1 MSDPRTTPFNGRVA
15 HVSLKGKVDAKRFV
29 EGESYEISIAIGNL
43 CRTPTGPVDR
53 QLLCG
58 ERFRVLDWPDDM
70 LNGWAYGYAE
80 RDGYC
85 GYMHVQFLHPATEP
99 THIVAARETYRKETP
114 DLKTTERTFPLYL
127 GSRVTVQKTAGS
139 WAEIGLRLG
148 GRDSDGMFYFHVPM
162 THLRP
167 LDQPECDPVG
177 VARRFLGTPYL
188 WGGNSG
194 RGIDCSGLVQAAM
207 IACGWACPGDSDLQ
221 AVMPGKHLAESA
233 ALEPGDLIF
242 WKGHVAIA
250 TGMERMIHANAHH
263 MMVVEEPIDIG
274 IARIA
279 ASGTGPV
286 TLRLRPDRRPLPAF

>member
-15 HVSLKGKVDAKRFV
+15 HASLKGKVEAKRFV
-29 EGESYEISIAIGNL
+29 EGESHEISIALANL

-58 ERFRVLDWPDDM
+58 EGFRVLDWPDDM
-70 LNGWAYGYAE
+70 LSGWAYGYAA

-85 GYMHVQFLHPATEP
+85 GYMHVQSLHPATEP
-99 THIVAARETYRKETP
+99 THVVTARETYRKQTP

-127 GSRVTVQKTAGS
+127 GSRVTVLNSAGS
-139 WAEIGLRLG
+139 WAEIGLTLG
-148 GRDSDGMFYFHVPM
+148 GRDSDRLSSFHVP
-162 THLRP
+162 TVHLRP
-167 LDQPECDPVG
+167 IDQPESDPVA

-194 RGIDCSGLVQAAM
+194 RGVDCSGLVQAAM
-207 IACGWACPGDSDLQ
+207 LACGWACPGDSDLQ
-221 AVMPGKHLAESA
+221 AAMPGEHLAEDA
-233 ALEPGDLIF
+233 TLEPGDLIF

-250 TGMERMIHANAHH
+250 AGVGTMIHANAHH
-263 MMVVEEPIDIG
+263 MMVVEEPIDPA
-274 IARIA
+274 IARIS

-286 TLRLRPDRRPLPAF
+286 TLRLRPDRRPIPAF